1 MPLFKADLHIHTVLS
16 PCGSLDM
23 SPKNIVR
30 TALDRKMDI
39 IGITDHNSTRQCA
52 TVLEAAKGK
61 PLTIFCG
68 VEITTR
74 EEAHCLAFF
83 ETAAELEKFQNYLDK
98 HLPNTPNN
106 PEKFGYQVV
115 VDIDENIIFEEKRW
129 LVPGIDQNINEIANQ
144 VHELNGLFIPA
155 HINKPRNGLIA
166 QLGFIPRDLKADAF
180 EISQHI
186 SRQKMIEQDSYLAD
200 KILLQNSDAHF
211 LDAVGTIY
219 NTIEMQEASFNEFR
233 KAVKQENGRKV
244 LNQ

>member
-23 SPKNIVR
+23 SPGNIVQA
-30 TALDRKMDI
+30 ALDKNLDI

-52 TVLEAAKGK
+52 SVLEAAKGK
-61 PLTIFCG
+61 PISVFCG
-68 VEITTR
+68 VEITSK

-83 ETAAELEKFQNYLDK
+83 ETTTELAEFQKYLDI
-98 HLPNTPNN
+98 HLPNIPNN

-129 LVPGIDQNINEIANQ
+129 LVPGINQNINEIANK

-155 HINKPRNGLIA
+155 HINKLKNSLIS

-180 EISQHI
+180 EISRHI
-186 SRQKMIEQDSYLAD
+186 SRKNMIKQDNYLAD

-211 LDAVGTIY
+211 IDDIGSVYNILDL
-219 NTIEMQEASFNEFR
+219 QEATFGEFR
-233 KAVKQENGRKV
+233 RK
-244 LNQ
+244 LKDRSLKPNT